1 MASGLLHA
9 MVIAAGLVITWT
21 VIQDDSRPKPRP
33 IVSDFRSTA
42 FLPVQTLSTPEPATV
57 DDTPEIETPPEIM
70 MPVLPE
76 LTEPTWSYMDMSDLA
91 SQSNADTQAEFAGA
105 RVTNAR
111 SLVYV
116 IDASGSMMT
125 WLPMVLEAL
134 EQSLDRLSPSQRF
147 AVIFF
152 QRDRAIPVPPER
164 LVKATSTNINRVM
177 DWADQGAN
185 LIPGGGSNPLPA
197 MEKAFLLEPDVIFL
211 LSEGLDGTNGSRLE
225 VDVLFERL
233 DSLNPIADP
242 VNSTRWTRI
251 QCIEIGADQK
261 NDEDGDSTM
270 QMIGERYGG
279 PDGWIRLGRKELVTQ
294 PAGAP

>member
-21 VIQDDSRPKPRP
+21 VIQDESRPKPRP

-42 FLPVQTLSTPEPATV
+42 FLPVQTLPAPEPASV
-57 DDTPEIETPPEIM
+57 DRTPEIDSPPEIM
-70 MPVLPE
+70 VPVLPE
-76 LTEPTWSYMDMSDLA
+76 IVEPTWANMDFT
-91 SQSNADTQAEFAGA
+91 QSESPSAGREQAEFAGA

-125 WLPMVLEAL
+125 WLPMVLKAL
-134 EQSLDRLSPSQRF
+134 RQSLDRLSPSQRF

-152 QRDRAIPVPPER
+152 QRDQAVMVPPER
-164 LVKATSTNINRVM
+164 LVKAGTVTIDRVM
-177 DWADQGAN
+177 DWSDQGRN

-197 MEKAFLLEPDVIFL
+197 MARAFSLEPDVIFL
-211 LSEGLDGTNGSRLE
+211 LSEGLDGTNGSSLE
-225 VDVLFERL
+225 VDELVERL
-233 DSLNPIADP
+233 DELNPIADP
-242 VNSTRWTRI
+242 VTSARWTRI
-251 QCIEIGADQK
+251 QCIEIGADRTTE
-261 NDEDGDSTM
+261 EDGDSTM
-270 QMIGERYGG
+270 RMLGERYGG
-279 PDGWIRLGRKELVTQ
+279 PDGWIRLGRKELVNQ